1 MKLLSFVPALEFINV
16 FSLLYAV
23 TGILWCFLSKGN
35 QDYVPFSLFI
45 TLFFCRFFY
54 CCRWLSCCMY
64 EVCPHTGS
72 SDRLAIFFSHQFH
85 HVWKNC
91 HFYLFLKL
99 YTTLLYRVEY
109 WFSWCCGETA
119 FLALFKFTLWYKCGP
134 HKLNVP
140 VSVSWVK
147 QCIFITNILRK
158 CLSWYLAW
166 HWWLRTAAFVSC
178 FFLLVNY
185 SSTNF
190 KENMLCQLG
199 TVQLTW
205 KFIGTDLTLLT
216 SKKHIINM
224 T

>member
-1 MKLLSFVPALEFINV
+1 MCFLCCMQSLEFYGV
-16 FSLLYAV
+16 FLARAIKIMFHLAYSLL
-23 TGILWCFLSKGN
+23 CFF
-35 QDYVPFSLFI
+35 VV
-45 TLFFCRFFY
+45 FFY
-54 CCRWLSCCMY
+54 CCCRWLSCCMY

-99 YTTLLYRVEY
+99 YTTLLYPVEY

-205 KFIGTDLTLLT
+205 KFIGTDITLLT